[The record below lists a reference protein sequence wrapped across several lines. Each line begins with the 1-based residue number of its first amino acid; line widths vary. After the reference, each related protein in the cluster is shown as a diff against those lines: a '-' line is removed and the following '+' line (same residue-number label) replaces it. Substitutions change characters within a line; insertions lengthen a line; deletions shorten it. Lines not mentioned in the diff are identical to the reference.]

1 MCIRDRR
8 LVFTNNAVDG
18 DGKVLL
24 EGLTTVT
31 FTEQGGKTTMTL
43 KTHAIGRVAIAKQ
56 MLAGMQMGWNQ
67 TIDKLGELLV

>member
-1 MCIRDRR
+1 
-8 LVFTNNAVDG
+8 
-18 DGKVLL
+18 
-24 EGLTTVT
+24 
-31 FTEQGGKTTMTL
+31 MTL